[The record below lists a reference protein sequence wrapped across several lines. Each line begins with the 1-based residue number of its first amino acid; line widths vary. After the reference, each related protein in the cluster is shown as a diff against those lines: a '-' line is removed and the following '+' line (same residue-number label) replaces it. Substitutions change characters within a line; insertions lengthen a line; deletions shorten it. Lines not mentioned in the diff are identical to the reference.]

1 MDMNEFVEALRE
13 NTEEMRKLNELLGPA
28 IKKTEA
34 LQEKRADVKQL
45 RAGISKQLDKLYGPQ
60 AN

>member
-1 MDMNEFVEALRE
+1 MNDFVEALKE

-34 LQEKRADVKQL
+34 IQEKRADVAQL
-45 RAGISKQLDKLYGPQ
+45 
-60 AN
+60 